1 MTDAGGCDA
10 APDRAERTNLT
21 WLEGMAEHGVQAHLP
36 PSTSSHPHTRLLGL
50 DAVRGRVKLLDA
62 PHSTSEWIALP
73 RPVDPSND
81 CVRSAA
87 FTTLAGSSVLL
98 TGTRPIW
105 RRESSVAGRH
115 DRSAEDETPRTD
127 VTKGRLWDVSV
138 GTPGRGTPL
147 ELLSDVCL
155 LLPHHAEA
163 GTRWAAQQGREG
175 TTEVIDLSA
184 DSGYQIRLNR
194 PVARPRS
201 NIGHQTISE
210 IDVFLCW
217 TELADGGAVLLLL
230 DLVACDDA
238 HAAPVTVWH
247 SAAPETPRRLG
258 VPACRLLWTGRVP
271 AGDTLV
277 AVSDEQG
284 VARCRLP
291 SGEKVRSAPLP
302 ALVTSLVALPTSS
315 VLDIAVGTRQGVVFL
330 RPRLSRAWRKRLG
343 YG

>member
-1 MTDAGGCDA
+1 MASGDACSWCVTDAGGCDA

-21 WLEGMAEHGVQAHLP
+21 WLEGMADHGVRAHLP
-36 PSTSSHPHTRLLGL
+36 PSTSSHPHTRMLGL

-62 PHSTSEWIALP
+62 PHSTPEWIALP

-87 FTTLAGSSVLL
+87 FTTLAGNSVLL

-127 VTKGRLWDVSV
+127 VTKGRLWDVSM

-163 GTRWAAQQGREG
+163 GTRWVAQQEREG
-175 TTEVIDLSA
+175 TTEVIDLST
-184 DSGYQIRLNR
+184 DSRYQIRLNR
-194 PVARPRS
+194 PVAGPRS

-210 IDVFLCW
+210 IDVFLRW
-217 TELADGGAVLLLL
+217 TSWPTKAPSCSFWTSWLATTRMRLQ
-230 DLVACDDA
+230 
-238 HAAPVTVWH
+238 AP
-247 SAAPETPRRLG
+247 SGIPPPPRPRAGWVYL
-258 VPACRLLWTGRVP
+258 P
-271 AGDTLV
+271 AGCCGRDG
-277 AVSDEQG
+277 S
-284 VARCRLP
+284 RL
-291 SGEKVRSAPLP
+291 A
-302 ALVTSLVALPTSS
+302 THW
-315 VLDIAVGTRQGVVFL
+315 
-330 RPRLSRAWRKRLG
+330 SR
-343 YG
+343 